1 MKNNNRFGRKF
12 LRTTALVCALLL
24 SLLCFSSCKARRLS
38 PTEGASRS
46 VGSISVLRMNGTSTV
61 YEVPYEEFYFLAK
74 TYEDS
79 VDAEKGS
86 DEYDRALMTLISD
99 NITANYA
106 ILALC
111 EDMGLVYD
119 EKELRDEVSEEVEAF
134 IDESFGGSRK
144 EYLSALADIGLTDN
158 CHRFMLGVDCLYNQ
172 LPLIYSQKGLV
183 PTHEGDIIKYI
194 KANYICTKH
203 IVIFNDEGEDP
214 EENLANAERARQL
227 LLEGRSINDLIG
239 GKPINVNE
247 DLLIP
252 FDGYY
257 FSKGTMDKEY
267 ENAAFGL
274 EVGGV
279 SEIVRSR
286 AQNNYGKY
294 VDCYYVI
301 QRMELDD
308 EYIDK
313 HLNDLSDDIAASV
326 IAGKLD
332 TLRDAL
338 EFVPNEYCLSL
349 ELSALEPC
357 DAGIDITAITVAC
370 VFGILTLIT
379 AIFVIVFVYVRN
391 KKIAEARALK
401 EKRK

>member
-1 MKNNNRFGRKF
+1 MKHNRNI
-12 LRTTALVCALLL
+12 LRVTAIVCALLL

-38 PTEGASRS
+38 PTEEAARS
-46 VGSISVLRMNGTSTV
+46 VGSITVSRADGNSTV
-61 YEVPYEEFYFLAK
+61 FEVPYEEFYFLAK

-79 VDAEKGS
+79 IDAEKGS
-86 DEYDRALMTLISD
+86 EEYNKALFDRICE
-99 NITANYA
+99 NITSYYA

-111 EDMGLVYD
+111 EEMGLVYD
-119 EKELRDEVSEEVEAF
+119 EKELRGEVTEKVEAF
-134 IDESFGGSRK
+134 IDENFDGSRK
-144 EYLSALADIGLTDN
+144 EYLSALAEVSLTD
-158 CHRFMLGVDCLYNQ
+158 HYYRFTLGVDHLYDQ

-183 PTHEGDIIKYI
+183 PTYEGDIIKHI

-203 IVIFNDEGEDP
+203 IVIFNDEGDDAQ
-214 EENLANAERARQL
+214 ENLANAERARQL
-227 LLEGRSINDLIG
+227 LLDGRSINELIG

-257 FSKGTMDKEY
+257 FERGAMDKAY
-267 ENAAFGL
+267 ETAAFGL

-279 SEIVRSR
+279 SEVVKSR

-308 EYIDK
+308 EYIDR
-313 HLNDLSDDIAASV
+313 HFNDLADNIAGSI

-332 TLRDAL
+332 VLRDAL

-349 ELSALEPC
+349 DVSALEPC
-357 DAGIDITAITVAC
+357 DAGVDITAITVAC
-370 VFGILTLIT
+370 VFGLLALIT
-379 AIFVIVFVYVRN
+379 AVFVIVYVCVRN

-401 EKRK
+401 EQRK

>member
-1 MKNNNRFGRKF
+1 MIQSNADRLGSLGQSLHTGGYGRGV
-12 LRTTALVCALLL
+12 LRKKHQGSALDMLCLGKSVALVT
-24 SLLCFSSCKARRLS
+24 RL
-38 PTEGASRS
+38 
-46 VGSISVLRMNGTSTV
+46 I
-61 YEVPYEEFYFLAK
+61 
-74 TYEDS
+74 
-79 VDAEKGS
+79 
-86 DEYDRALMTLISD
+86 
-99 NITANYA
+99 
-106 ILALC
+106 
-111 EDMGLVYD
+111 
-119 EKELRDEVSEEVEAF
+119 
-134 IDESFGGSRK
+134 
-144 EYLSALADIGLTDN
+144 
-158 CHRFMLGVDCLYNQ
+158 
-172 LPLIYSQKGLV
+172 
-183 PTHEGDIIKYI
+183 
-194 KANYICTKH
+194 
-203 IVIFNDEGEDP
+203 
-214 EENLANAERARQL
+214 
-227 LLEGRSINDLIG
+227 
-239 GKPINVNE
+239 
-247 DLLIP
+247 
-252 FDGYY
+252 
-257 FSKGTMDKEY
+257 
-267 ENAAFGL
+267 
-274 EVGGV
+274 GGV

-313 HLNDLSDDIAASV
+313 HLNDLSDDIAASI

-349 ELSALEPC
+349 DLSALEPC